1 MSRQGLPRL
10 RPGAEKNPDSPG
22 RSAGFTLLEV
32 LVALALLAVIASAIY
47 GSYFTLFKGKES
59 TIAGMEE
66 RRAVRETLDLLR
78 RELSSA
84 WIRQGTPKTFF
95 VVEDRDQFGK
105 PASRLAFVTI
115 SPPLAGGLPVSDQL
129 EVEYGVEAFEESL
142 VLNRLAQDLHKS
154 AKPFRYPQIE
164 KIDGFLVECSPDGT
178 KWVKS
183 WDNAINST
191 MPKAVRVT
199 LSVKEGARI
208 VDYSTIA
215 TLRVNAL

>member
-1 MSRQGLPRL
+1 MNRRDL
-10 RPGAEKNPDSPG
+10 N

-32 LVALALLAVIASAIY
+32 LVSLALLAVIASALY
-47 GSYFTLFKGKES
+47 GSYFTLFKGKET

-66 RRAVRETLDLLR
+66 RRAVRETLDQLR

-84 WIRQGTPKTFF
+84 WLRQGMPATQF

-115 SPPLAGGLPVSDQL
+115 ASPLAEGVPVSDQL
-129 EVEYGVEAFEESL
+129 AVEYAVEATAEQL
-142 VLNRLAQDLHKS
+142 VLNRSAQDLHNS
-154 AKPFRYPQIE
+154 AKPLRYPQVE

-178 KWVKS
+178 KWVRS

-199 LSVKEGARI
+199 LRVREGERT

-215 TLRVNAL
+215 IPRMSSL

>member
-1 MSRQGLPRL
+1 VNRRDL
-10 RPGAEKNPDSPG
+10 N

-32 LVALALLAVIASAIY
+32 LVSLALLAVIASALY
-47 GSYFTLFKGKES
+47 GSYFTLFKGKET

-66 RRAVRETLDLLR
+66 RRAVRETLDQLR

-84 WIRQGTPKTFF
+84 WHRQGTPATQF

-115 SPPLAGGLPVSDQL
+115 ASPLTEGVPVSDQL
-129 EVEYGVEAFEESL
+129 AVEYAVEAAAEQL
-142 VLNRLAQDLHKS
+142 VLNRSAQDLHNS
-154 AKPFRYPQIE
+154 AKPLRYPQVE

-178 KWVKS
+178 KWVRS

-199 LSVKEGARI
+199 LRVKEGDRT

-215 TLRVNAL
+215 IPRMSSR